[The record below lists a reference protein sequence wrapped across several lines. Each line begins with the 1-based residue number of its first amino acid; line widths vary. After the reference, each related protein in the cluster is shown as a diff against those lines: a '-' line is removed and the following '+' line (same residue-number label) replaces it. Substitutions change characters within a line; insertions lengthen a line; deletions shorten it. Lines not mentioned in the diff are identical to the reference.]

1 MGNSLD
7 AWDESRHGGNLA
19 ALARQSGRAAESL
32 LDFSANINP
41 LGMPAAARAA
51 LIAAIDELGSYP
63 DPACVGL
70 RAAMGEHLGIASA
83 RIVVGNGAEQL
94 IWWLPRLLESR
105 RVLVTAPAYVDYRR
119 AAEVWQRPLCS
130 MPLRPEDGFAL
141 DLDRLAAQLQA
152 GDLVWIGQPNN
163 PTGRLVEPKLLREV
177 AIAHPQVDWAID
189 EAFIDFVEDA
199 ESAVRWELPNL
210 IVIRSLTKF
219 YALAGLRLGYAVL
232 APERAAA
239 FARLLPEWSVNT
251 LAAAAGRALLT
262 DPGRAAFAQ
271 RTRQLIRRERRR
283 LGETLRG
290 LGLRV
295 FDSAA
300 NYLLLCLPE
309 AGPRAADL
317 AARLLR
323 SEGIAVR
330 VCANYAGLDAR
341 YLRIAVRTEAENRRL
356 LAAMTRLL
364 RAPDQHSDGGRRGFA
379 SP

>member
-1 MGNSLD
+1 MVRSLD
-7 AWDESRHGGNLA
+7 EWDEARHGGNLA
-19 ALARQSGRAAESL
+19 ALAHQSGRAAESL

-41 LGMPAAARAA
+41 LGMPAVARAA
-51 LIAAIDELGSYP
+51 LIAAIDTLGSYP
-63 DPACVGL
+63 DPACVAL
-70 RAAMGEHLGIASA
+70 RAAIGEHLGIASA

-105 RVLVTAPAYVDYRR
+105 RVLVTAPAYVDYQR

-130 MPLRPEDGFAL
+130 IQLRPEDSFAL
-141 DLDRLAAQLQA
+141 DLGRLAAQLRA

-163 PTGRLVEPKLLREV
+163 PTGGLVEPAQLREAV
-177 AIAHPQVDWAID
+177 IAHPQVDWAID

-210 IVIRSLTKF
+210 IVIRSMTKF

-232 APERAAA
+232 APERAGS

-251 LAAAAGRALLT
+251 LAAAAGCALLT
-262 DPGRAAFAQ
+262 DPGLATFAQ

-300 NYLLLCLPE
+300 NYLLLRLPD
-309 AGPRAADL
+309 AGPQAADL
-317 AARLLR
+317 ASRLLH

-356 LAAMTRLL
+356 LEAMTRLL
-364 RAPDQHSDGGRRGFA
+364 
-379 SP
+379 